1 MFNDFNLSDEE
12 VIHIIDRYTN
22 LIDSKSYI
30 NERFDEDLQQE
41 IKIFIFKVLTKNRK
55 K

>member
-22 LIDSKSYI
+22 LIDSRSYI
-30 NERFDEDLQQE
+30 NEQFDEDLEQE